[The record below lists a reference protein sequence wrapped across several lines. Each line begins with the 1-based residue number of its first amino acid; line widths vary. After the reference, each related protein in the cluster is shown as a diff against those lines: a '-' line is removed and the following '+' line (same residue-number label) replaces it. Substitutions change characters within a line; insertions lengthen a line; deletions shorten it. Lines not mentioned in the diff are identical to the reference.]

1 MKVQF
6 ESIIINGHFEK
17 LTVYVTVYGHR
28 VDEAFIYPIE
38 NGYEL
43 IVAGGYKDDKF
54 MFAKLNEA
62 FCFAKGMAFAHSR
75 SGYLF
80 QGEWRAAELRE
91 RRKAYQKHKNKSK
104 SL

>member
-28 VDEAFIYPIE
+28 VNEAYIYPTE

-43 IVAGGYKDDKF
+43 VEAGGYKNDKF
-54 MFAKLNEA
+54 TFAKLNEA
-62 FCFAKGMAFAHSR
+62 FCFAKGMAYAHST

-80 QGEWRAAELRE
+80 QGEWRAEELRA
-91 RRKAYQKHKNKSK
+91 RRKAYQKHKSK
-104 SL
+104 SH

>member
-28 VDEAFIYPIE
+28 INEAFIYPTE

-43 IVAGGYKDDKF
+43 IVAHGYKDDKF
-54 MFAKLNEA
+54 IFTKLNEA
-62 FCFAKGMAFAHSR
+62 FCFAKGMVFAHKR
-75 SGYLF
+75 AGYYNEH
-80 QGEWRAAELRE
+80 EWRMEELRTW
-91 RRKAYQKHKNKSK
+91 RKAYQKHKSK

>member
-1 MKVQF
+1 MKIQF

-28 VDEAFIYPIE
+28 VNEAYIYPTE

-43 IVAGGYKDDKF
+43 VEAGGYKNDKF
-54 MFAKLNEA
+54 TFAKLNEA
-62 FCFAKGMAFAHSR
+62 FCFAKGMAYAHST

-80 QGEWRAAELRE
+80 QGEWRAEELRE
-91 RRKAYQKHKNKSK
+91 RRKAYQKHKNKCK
-104 SL
+104 SH

>member
-6 ESIIINGHFEK
+6 ESIIINGHFKK
-17 LTVYVTVYGHR
+17 LTIYVTVYGHR
-28 VDEAFIYPIE
+28 VDEAFIYPTE

-54 MFAKLNEA
+54 TFTKLNEA
-62 FCFAKGMAFAHSR
+62 FCFAKGMAFAHKR
-75 SGYLF
+75 AGYLF
-80 QGEWRAAELRE
+80 ESDWRAAELRA
-91 RRKAYQKHKNKSK
+91 RRKAYQKHKSK

>member
-28 VDEAFIYPIE
+28 VDEAFIYPTE

-43 IVAGGYKDDKF
+43 VVAGGYKDDRF
-54 MFAKLNEA
+54 TFAHLNEA

-91 RRKAYQKHKNKSK
+91 RRKAYQKRKNKSK